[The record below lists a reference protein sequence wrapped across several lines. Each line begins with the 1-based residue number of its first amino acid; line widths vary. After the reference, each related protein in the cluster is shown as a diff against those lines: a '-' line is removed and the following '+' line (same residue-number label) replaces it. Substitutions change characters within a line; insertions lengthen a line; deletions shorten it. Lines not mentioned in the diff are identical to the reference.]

1 MPTHPPTPLP
11 AFLTSLLPYRRA
23 VHVLQSG
30 ADAGRRIHFIDQGD
44 PAARPVVMLH
54 GNPTWSFLWRQVI
67 ARLPEFRCVAPD
79 LLGLGLSDRLPRIAD
94 HTVDRHGAAMAE
106 VVEALD
112 LRGVILVGQ
121 DWGGPIAAQVGARL
135 PERIAGL
142 VLANTAVTVP
152 THPRGT
158 LFHRFARIPGVSD
171 LVFRGFGFP
180 QNLLSSIQ
188 GDKRSIRGKVARA
201 YQWPLRTWRDRV
213 APLALARMVPDGP
226 EHPSMPALRRGAEWV
241 LSFRGPT
248 ALVWGM
254 RDPILGKA
262 LRHLERALPG
272 APVTRT
278 AAGHFLQEEVPE
290 ELAAAV
296 QDVARRIS
304 AGPE

>member
-1 MPTHPPTPLP
+1 MPLPPPPLP
-11 AFLTSLLPYRRA
+11 AFLAPLLPYRRA

-30 ADAGRRIHFIDQGD
+30 PDAGRRIHFVDQGD

-54 GNPTWSFLWRQVI
+54 GNPTWSFLWRKVI
-67 ARLPEFRCVAPD
+67 ALLSECRCVAPD

-152 THPRGT
+152 AHPKGT
-158 LFHRFARIPGVSD
+158 LFHRFARVPGLSD

-180 QNLLSSIQ
+180 QNVLSAIQ
-188 GDKRSIRGKVARA
+188 GDKRSIRGEVDRA
-201 YQWPLRTWRDRV
+201 YRWPLRTWRDRV
-213 APLALARMVPDGP
+213 APLALARMVPGGP
-226 EHPSMPALRRGAEWV
+226 DHPSMPALRRGAEWV

-262 LRHLERALPG
+262 LRHLERALPD
-272 APVTRT
+272 APVMRT

-296 QDVARRIS
+296 EDVARRVA